1 MGKKKTNKLVV
12 NLSDDEEN
20 EIKNEEQNIK
30 DKKSEEEN
38 NDDDNNNNNNNNED
52 KDEDEE
58 DEDEDDNCEKVETK
72 GKMVQR
78 HKMEI
83 KKLQQQIDKL
93 NHSIPKKDK
102 KAKSDLLVK
111 TKKMEY
117 DLEKKH
123 QQELEQFE
131 KLNKTTQSIEELNL
145 EQQQQQQRQPSKS
158 YLKKAQKLKQEEE
171 RMKQLE
177 EDRKNHVSK
186 GVIEMN
192 DFLAKLKP
200 LNKTVKFISPDGDC
214 LYQAIT
220 NQLLINKDIN
230 EEESKTYAKKL
241 RNIAS
246 EYIKNN
252 RDEFL
257 PFIISEEEYAT
268 AEDPIQEYC
277 QEQVLTIGKW
287 GGHIELKALSQS
299 LKKVITIFNAYSNDI
314 VIGEEFTNPI
324 YLSYH
329 RHAFTLGEHYNSVVP
344 ISN

>member
-20 EIKNEEQNIK
+20 EIKNEENIK
-30 DKKSEEEN
+30 KDDEKSEEN
-38 NDDDNNNNNNNNED
+38 NDNNDNNSDNS
-52 KDEDEE
+52 
-58 DEDEDDNCEKVETK
+58 DDDDDDDGDNTEKVETK

-93 NHSIPKKDK
+93 NHAIPKKDK
-102 KAKSDLLVK
+102 KAKSDLLEK
-111 TKKMEY
+111 TKKMED
-117 DLEKKH
+117 DLKKKH
-123 QQELEQFE
+123 QQELEQCE

-145 EQQQQQQRQPSKS
+145 EQQQLQQKQPSKA

-200 LNKTVKFISPDGDC
+200 LNKTVKFIPPDGDC

-230 EEESKTYAKKL
+230 EEESKSYAKKL
-241 RNIAS
+241 RTIAS
-246 EYIKNN
+246 DYIKNN

-257 PFIISEEEYAT
+257 PFIISEDEYST

-314 VIGEEFTNPI
+314 IIGEEFTNPI
-324 YLSYH
+324 YLTYH
-329 RHAFTLGEHYNSVVP
+329 RHAFTLGEHYNSAIP

>member
-1 MGKKKTNKLVV
+1 MGKKKTNKLVI
-12 NLSDDEEN
+12 NLSDDENEN
-20 EIKNEEQNIK
+20 EN
-30 DKKSEEEN
+30 EN
-38 NDDDNNNNNNNNED
+38 NKTENINNDEKEDNNNNNNNTD
-52 KDEDEE
+52 KNNNHEE
-58 DEDEDDNCEKVETK
+58 SEEESEEEGEKVETK
-72 GKMVQR
+72 GKMIQR
-78 HKMEI
+78 HKMEV

-93 NHSIPKKDK
+93 NHAIPKKDK
-102 KAKSDLLVK
+102 KAKSDLLEK
-111 TKKMEY
+111 TKKME
-117 DLEKKH
+117 DELKKKH

-145 EQQQQQQRQPSKS
+145 EQQQQQQQKQPSKA

-171 RMKQLE
+171 KMKQLE

-230 EEESKTYAKKL
+230 EEESKSYAKKL
-241 RNIAS
+241 RTIAS
-246 EYIKNN
+246 DYIKNN

-257 PFIISEEEYAT
+257 PFIISEEEYST
-268 AEDPIQEYC
+268 SEDPIQEYC

-314 VIGEEFTNPI
+314 IIGEEFTNPI

>member
-20 EIKNEEQNIK
+20 EIKNEENIK
-30 DKKSEEEN
+30 KDDETLNKNEKSDEEN
-38 NDDDNNNNNNNNED
+38 NNNDNSDNDDDDDDDDNT
-52 KDEDEE
+52 
-58 DEDEDDNCEKVETK
+58 EKVETK

-93 NHSIPKKDK
+93 NHAIPKKDK
-102 KAKSDLLVK
+102 KAKSDLLEK
-111 TKKMEY
+111 TKKMED
-117 DLEKKH
+117 DLKKKH
-123 QQELEQFE
+123 QQELEQCE

-145 EQQQQQQRQPSKS
+145 EQQQQLQQKQPSKA

-200 LNKTVKFISPDGDC
+200 LNKTVKFIPPDGDC

-230 EEESKTYAKKL
+230 EVESKSYAKKL
-241 RNIAS
+241 RTIAS
-246 EYIKNN
+246 DYIKNN

-257 PFIISEEEYAT
+257 PFIISEDEYST

-314 VIGEEFTNPI
+314 IIGEEFTNPI
-324 YLSYH
+324 YLTYH
-329 RHAFTLGEHYNSVVP
+329 RHAFTLGEHYNSAIP